1 MGNTGIRNQK
11 LLGYKMDIKPG
22 INNTIGD
29 EKYISYYPANNELV
43 LADHQGCAI
52 VLGKDMPREH
62 DTGAGGRGEKKC
74 STIDIVVGRAPYS
87 QGADENGEPLFCY
100 KDLKSDAARI
110 YISQKTNVD
119 ENFNIPDGNVG
130 ESRDRSAIAMKADA
144 IRIIGR
150 EGVKI
155 VTKTEINNSQPRA
168 GSTFDS
174 PKMGTIQTIPGIDL
188 IAGANDP
195 LVSADLQP
203 IPKGNN
209 LSRMLEEILST
220 IDSVVS
226 NQQYVSEKLESLFKE
241 FKGHSHFMTPMNA
254 GPFVTVPNFT
264 SAPNNTPPPNP
275 AAEVY
280 VQSLNLT
287 VDNRISYRTRKK
299 KMADIRTEVFN
310 IRNNYLTLRNSGD
323 YILSKYN
330 RSN

>member
-1 MGNTGIRNQK
+1 
-11 LLGYKMDIKPG
+11 MDIKPG

-87 QGADENGEPLFCY
+87 QGVDDDGETLFCY
-100 KDLKSDAARI
+100 KDLKHDAARI

-168 GSTFDS
+168 DSTFDS

-220 IDSVVS
+220 VDSVVS
-226 NQQYVSEKLESLFKE
+226 NQQYVSEKLENLFRE
-241 FKGHSHFMTPMNA
+241 FKKHSHITQPPVVSPMSPA
-254 GPFVTVPNFT
+254 PT
-264 SAPNNTPPPNP
+264 SSPISEGIPNP
-275 AAEVY
+275 LSTAY
-280 VQSLNLT
+280 VGSLNIL
-287 VDNRISYRTRKK
+287 VDNHAKYISKK
-299 KMADIRTEVFN
+299 NNMANIRTEVFN